1 MSPRHK
7 FRLIRRFLLTL
18 YDNKRHHLLRTNLNW
33 ECKTARLVLTSIDQT
48 LNTYRS
54 EIPNT
59 SSNSILNNPGYYISN
74 ASDVPQ
80 FFKVILYQE
89 NLENRTVLTYRWYRH
104 NFARRNRK
112 WCHSPV
118 AIFVSMNLKAV
129 GIRKLTQPSLKKN

>member
-1 MSPRHK
+1 M
-7 FRLIRRFLLTL
+7 
-18 YDNKRHHLLRTNLNW
+18 
-33 ECKTARLVLTSIDQT
+33 LTSIDQT

-112 WCHSPV
+112 
-118 AIFVSMNLKAV
+118 
-129 GIRKLTQPSLKKN
+129 